1 MSLSEYEKQRLR
13 NIECNRKILESL
25 NIPGLDDL
33 GCLPSRKPHATKNV
47 QGVKRKRK
55 SCEMKRRSNS
65 DKTLHVTNEKRFHGY
80 LTRSKKSRLSDI
92 ENGTLDDGKDLY
104 EIDDDDD
111 DPDYRKRRPK
121 FTDKI
126 YGSIPGISVGTV
138 WQMRID
144 CSHDGV
150 HRPTVGGI
158 HRGYDGCYSIA
169 LSGGYEDDLDFG
181 ECFTFTGEGG
191 RDLKGTKANP
201 KNLRTAPQ
209 SKNQTL
215 TRGNLALTK
224 NIENGKPVRVIRGYK
239 LKSDFAPEEGYRYDG
254 LYTVEKFWEAT
265 GLSGFIVYKFALK
278 RCPGQAPPPWSDE
291 FKGSLSIKDDSEID
305 QSSLNASQQ
314 GDEDQVSSN
323 IAHKLPSDPLE
334 PKTETPAENADD
346 TSYER
351 HIPTRVD
358 EKQIISEIDE
368 ATKLGETAFVA
379 IESTN
384 SAATVANETK
394 IVKQES
400 ENSDKTAVVV
410 GETPLVGRDD
420 QQLE

>member
-215 TRGNLALTK
+215 TRG
-224 NIENGKPVRVIRGYK
+224 
-239 LKSDFAPEEGYRYDG
+239 